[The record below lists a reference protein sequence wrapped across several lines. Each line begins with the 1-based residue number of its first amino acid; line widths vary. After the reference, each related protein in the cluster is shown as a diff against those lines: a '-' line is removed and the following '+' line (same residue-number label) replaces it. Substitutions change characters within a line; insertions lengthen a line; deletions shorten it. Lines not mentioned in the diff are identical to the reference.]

1 MKTFEHSRFSDHSP
15 KSEEF
20 VMIRSPSRM
29 NDSHIDYIFVR
40 NLFWIKSLVV
50 FMVCGICLMR
60 VAENV
65 AEA

>member
-1 MKTFEHSRFSDHSP
+1 MKTFEQSRFSDHSP

-20 VMIRSPSRM
+20 VMIRSPSEM
-29 NDSHIDYIFVR
+29 NNLHIDYIFVR

-50 FMVCGICLMR
+50 LMVCGICLMR

-65 AEA
+65 VEA